1 MIDKD
6 AIRQRWDAVGSK
18 LDERGRLFAAVEVRT
33 AGLHF
38 HVVTPVRIP
47 SYTEPRQMRVREAN
61 MRRLTIAGLIAASTL
76 GAFVPV
82 AAAQNRAPFWPA
94 ITRAP
99 VVTEWYSDLPWTQKL
114 GTFRGNEIDQAIVL
128 PYEQLGTKRQQF
140 CTDNKITVQE
150 DCMIETGI
158 VSILSTLR
166 TDTLYDQSNSNSKIK
181 AAAYCKSNSNPTSV
195 PCIEVMLA
203 LSFFGTPGDNTSQ
216 PIPRRCGTT
225 NTGRS

>member
-1 MIDKD
+1 
-6 AIRQRWDAVGSK
+6 
-18 LDERGRLFAAVEVRT
+18 
-33 AGLHF
+33 
-38 HVVTPVRIP
+38 
-47 SYTEPRQMRVREAN
+47 MRVREAN
-61 MRRLTIAGLIAASTL
+61 MRRLTIAGLIGASTL
-76 GAFVPV
+76 GAFIPV

-94 ITRAP
+94 ITGAP

-128 PYEQLGTKRQQF
+128 PYEQLGTKRQNF
-140 CTDNKITVQE
+140 CRDNKITVQE

-166 TDTLYDQSNSNSKIK
+166 TDTLYDQSDSNSKIK
-181 AAAYCKSNSNPTSV
+181 ASAYCKSNSSPTSV

-216 PIPRRCGTT
+216 PIPSDNKLQPLPFGKEPQQGPY
-225 NTGRS
+225 NAN